1 MTGHLKKLFGL
12 PVAIVAAATATW
24 AILDYLD
31 VRPVLSREFG
41 QLAAVV
47 DKTQEGVNLIQ
58 WQVLDQRRRTQGLS
72 ADDQVL
78 YCRLSKQLG
87 IRGEGCA

>member
-1 MTGHLKKLFGL
+1 MTGLVERLKL
-12 PVAIVAAATATW
+12 PAAIVAASTATW

-47 DKTQEGVNLIQ
+47 ESVQQGVQLGR
-58 WQVLDQRRRTQGLS
+58 WQVLDARRRAQGLD
-72 ADDQVL
+72 AAEQAEF
-78 YCRLSKQLG
+78 CRLSRALG
-87 IRGEGCA
+87 FRADGCA